1 MKKFSRTII
10 MIAFMACV
18 TAAHAR
24 DDKLLLPIQDALNSP
39 EAVKV
44 LNPDVQLY
52 FAKSSGRVVQAGL
65 VTNRKTS
72 SVGKSDEAACQWA
85 FLAAVKQLQE
95 QASSNHATKVTNI
108 VSYYKKNSMASTNEY
123 ECHAGGVIAG
133 VALKGDLAK

>member
-44 LNPDVQLY
+44 L
-52 FAKSSGRVVQAGL
+52 
-65 VTNRKTS
+65 
-72 SVGKSDEAACQWA
+72 
-85 FLAAVKQLQE
+85 
-95 QASSNHATKVTNI
+95 
-108 VSYYKKNSMASTNEY
+108 
-123 ECHAGGVIAG
+123 IA
-133 VALKGDLAK
+133 